1 MINYTNKLKNIA
13 KNKDNYTDNLKRNTS
28 KDPTSCY
35 FCLFVGENE
44 MYSKERLCAKHPDEI
59 VAVKG
64 CGTCSKGKSCFKWYN
79 RFLVSLTPITNMAL
93 KASGFNFKNR

>member
-1 MINYTNKLKNIA
+1 MINYTSNSKTIA
-13 KNKDNYTDNLKRNTS
+13 KQKDDYTDDIRRDTT
-28 KDPTSCY
+28 KDKTSCY

-44 MYSKERLCAKHPDEI
+44 TYSKERLCAKHPKEI
-59 VAVKG
+59 TAVKG

-93 KASGFNFKNR
+93 KASGFRFKNR